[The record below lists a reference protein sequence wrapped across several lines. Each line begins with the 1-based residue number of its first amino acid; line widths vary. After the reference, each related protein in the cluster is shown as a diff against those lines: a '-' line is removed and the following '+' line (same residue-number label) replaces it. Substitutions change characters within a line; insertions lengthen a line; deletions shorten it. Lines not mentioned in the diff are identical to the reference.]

1 MDIFLYISF
10 PNLLLRLMKTINL
23 VATFLVCIFFVNI
36 SSSQT
41 VNKQQTNKEK
51 LTKKTSTE
59 SNIKSEDFSKDEQ
72 KDIILPK
79 KNSEI
84 QKKLEVNRKLSKV
97 KMVSPTTI
105 IPNII
110 KTEDAQLEQTKDY
123 KTKKQSYRPK
133 YHQQR
138 KIISNNKEETDD

>member
-1 MDIFLYISF
+1 MDFFLYISF

-23 VATFLVCIFFVNI
+23 VAAFLFCIFFVNI
-36 SSSQT
+36 STAQT

-51 LTKKTSTE
+51 LTKKTITE

-84 QKKLEVNRKLSKV
+84 PKKLEV
-97 KMVSPTTI
+97 
-105 IPNII
+105 
-110 KTEDAQLEQTKDY
+110 TENFQK
-123 KTKKQSYRPK
+123 
-133 YHQQR
+133 
-138 KIISNNKEETDD
+138 

>member
-23 VATFLVCIFFVNI
+23 VATFLFCIFFVNI

-84 QKKLEVNRKLSKV
+84 PKKLEVNRKLSKV
-97 KMVSPTTI
+97 KMVRPTTI

-110 KTEDAQLEQTKDY
+110 KTKDAQLEETKDY